1 VDKIKINKQT
11 LTTKLIPA
19 DLSFNSSL
27 TEMAEVV
34 TELLVKQIN
43 GTKLTNEEQ
52 IKLNVYGKTLENIYL

>member
-1 VDKIKINKQT
+1 M
-11 LTTKLIPA
+11 
-19 DLSFNSSL
+19 SFNSSL

>member
-1 VDKIKINKQT
+1 MDKIKINKQT